1 MFTRQDYMD
10 GAVTFEQY
18 YTSIAEAAG
27 ISMAGSELMPDV
39 KAALAA
45 GDEHLNTIPIET
57 WDRIAAPRTW
67 LATAF
72 KAHGDFY
79 SLAGGVCV
87 YKQAAKNAA

>member
-1 MFTRQDYMD
+1 MITRQDYMA
-10 GAVTFEQY
+10 GTVSFEQY

-27 ISMAGSELMPDV
+27 ISMAGSELMPAV

-45 GDEHLNTIPIET
+45 GDEHLNTIPLGT
-57 WDRIAAPRTW
+57 WDRIAAPRPW

-72 KAHGDFY
+72 KEHGDSY